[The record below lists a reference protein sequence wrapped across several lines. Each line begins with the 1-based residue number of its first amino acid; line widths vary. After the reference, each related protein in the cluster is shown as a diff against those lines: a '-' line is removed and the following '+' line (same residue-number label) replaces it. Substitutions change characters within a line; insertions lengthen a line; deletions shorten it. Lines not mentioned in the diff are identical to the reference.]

1 VAFRFGGRPKL
12 IAGLVAAVLALS
24 TIAPGFAQSSPSSGG
39 NTTPPGSNVAGTLPS
54 GPTNT
59 AGNSGGVTS
68 SGGWIGSSDAQ
79 GANTYIGHVESPKA
93 GQNVSAGSNLLVSG
107 WAADTTAQG
116 WAGFDQMQVY
126 NGDKANG
133 GTKVADGQVGLSR
146 PDVAAFLGSNYKN
159 SGFSAVVPAGA
170 LSGGPATLFVY
181 LHTASKGW
189 WYQSV
194 AVNQA
199 ATVAL
204 EFPNDPLVDILLPCC
219 NNEVTTKQFL
229 DRLVVVGFAL
239 DRNPVTDPGN
249 QSALFGPGAG
259 PGEAGI
265 GAVTLYLDAMPG
277 MPGYN
282 PATNLIAGAGLGIEP
297 LANNHG
303 PAAGP
308 IHLASN
314 FPDITRVYGP
324 QYEWAGWVTTWD
336 TRTAQPDMWHTLYA
350 VARSSIQCTGSAPS
364 TCKTNYASTQ
374 VYLKQSQSP
383 GTAPACS
390 VFDLAVKHRSCSILP
405 GFD

>member
-1 VAFRFGGRPKL
+1 VF
-12 IAGLVAAVLALS
+12 AGLVAAVLALS
-24 TIAPGFAQSSPSSGG
+24 TIAPGFAQSTGGGG
-39 NTTPPGSNVAGTLPS
+39 NTAPPGSNVAGTVPS
-54 GPTNT
+54 GPPAGANT
-59 AGNSGGVTS
+59 GGGSGGITS
-68 SGGWIGSSDAQ
+68 SGGWTGSSDAQ
-79 GANTYIGHVESPKA
+79 GPNTYVGRVEAPRS
-93 GQNVSAGSNLLVSG
+93 GQNVQAGSNLLVTG

-116 WAGFDQMQVY
+116 WAGFDQMQVF
-126 NGDKANG
+126 NGDKAKG

-146 PDVAAFLGSNYKN
+146 PDVAAFLGGNFQN
-159 SGFSAVVPAGA
+159 SGFSAVVPANA
-170 LSGGPATLFVY
+170 LSGGSANLFVY

-189 WYQSV
+189 WFQSV
-194 AVNQA
+194 SVNQQVA
-199 ATVAL
+199 AQL
-204 EFPNDPLVDILLPCC
+204 EFPNDPLVDITLPCC
-219 NNEVTTKQFL
+219 DNTVTTKQFL
-229 DRLVVVGFAL
+229 DRLVITGFAL

-249 QSALFGPGAG
+249 QSALFGPAAG

-265 GAVTLYLDAMPG
+265 GNVTVYLDLMPG

-282 PATNLIAGAGLGIEP
+282 PATNIINSAGLGIEP

-308 IHLASN
+308 VHTAAN

-324 QYEWAGWVTTWD
+324 QYEFAGWVTTWD
-336 TRTAQPDMWHTLYA
+336 TRTAQPNMWHTIYA
-350 VARSSIQCTGSAPS
+350 IARSSIQCTGSAAS

-390 VFDLAVKHRSCSILP
+390 VFDLAVKHRPCSILP